1 MKVPTR
7 QPAAEDVDRARVRK
21 PSWWEVIAVAIGALL
36 MTVQFLSRRSLW
48 VDEIAVVHN
57 LAARSLGELLT
68 QPLDYDQ
75 VAPTFFLL
83 VQKGIYATV
92 GAGELSMRA
101 YPFAMA
107 LLALV
112 LTWALGRRVLD
123 APWAALP
130 PLLLGLSAQHIW
142 LSSQVKQYSSDLA
155 MTAALLLV
163 ALSARDALT
172 SARWRRGALVA
183 GIAAP
188 WISQPSLFS
197 LAAAGLALVLAD
209 WERAKRVSGATL
221 LTIAAWGGSGLGAL
235 LSAKAR
241 VSAGTMQFMREF
253 WVSGFL
259 PFPPTTWNE
268 LKWPAYTLR
277 ILMAEV
283 TDARWSYAYFFIA
296 LIGLWALWRRTRVA
310 ALTLVVP
317 VAGAMAASA
326 VGQYPLEGRLGFFL
340 APVAVVLV
348 SLGIAALARVS
359 PAPRWGQA
367 SMALLL
373 TAPPVAATMQ
383 HLPPYTLQHTRPLFE
398 RLRAEYRPGDRVY
411 VPYGGWQAWW
421 YYAPR
426 LGLAEVPAIV
436 GTCHHTALGDYAP
449 EVRQLQGGARG
460 WILFVPAGEL
470 QQPDEIR
477 RTADTLGDRGATFT
491 ERQRDAEGREREV
504 VLWRYDLRPAAP
516 PEAPAPAGALPAG
529 CRGAAVDR
537 LLPRP

>member
-1 MKVPTR
+1 M
-7 QPAAEDVDRARVRK
+7 QQSAAEASDRALLRR
-21 PSWWEVIAVAIGALL
+21 PSWWEVLAVAVGALL
-36 MTVQFLSRRSLW
+36 MTVQFVSRRSLW

-75 VAPTFFLL
+75 VAPTLFLL
-83 VQKGIYATV
+83 VQKGIYSLL
-92 GAGELSMRA
+92 GGGELSMRA

-112 LTWALGRRVLD
+112 LTWALGRRLLD
-123 APWAALP
+123 GAWASLP

-142 LSSQVKQYSSDLA
+142 LSSQVKQYSSDLS

-163 ALSARDALT
+163 ALTARDGMA
-172 SARWRRGALVA
+172 SARWRRATLVA
-183 GIAAP
+183 GMVAP

-197 LAAAGLALVLAD
+197 LAAAGLALLLAD
-209 WERAKRVSGATL
+209 WERGKRLSRAGL
-221 LTIAAWGGSGLGAL
+221 LTLAAWGVSGVGAL

-268 LKWPAYTLR
+268 LKWPAYTVR
-277 ILMAEV
+277 ILIAEV
-283 TDARWSYAYFFIA
+283 TNPRWSYAYLFIA
-296 LIGLWALWRRTRVA
+296 LVGLWALWRRSRVA
-310 ALTLVVP
+310 AMVFVVP

-348 SLGIAALARVS
+348 SMGIAALARVA
-359 PAPRWGQA
+359 PAPRWGEA

-373 TAPPVAATMQ
+373 TAPPLAATLQ
-383 HLPPYTLQHTRPLFE
+383 HLPPYTLQHTRPLLE

-411 VPYGGWQAWW
+411 IPYGGWQAWW

-436 GTCHHTALGDYAP
+436 GTCHHTDLGSYAA
-449 EVRQLQGGARG
+449 EVRQLQGATRG

-470 QQPDEIR
+470 QQPDAIL

-504 VLWRYDLRPAAP
+504 GLWRYALRPSAR
-516 PEAPAPAGALPAG
+516 PEAPPPAGALPAG

>member
-1 MKVPTR
+1 MRVPTQQR
-7 QPAAEDVDRARVRK
+7 ATEGSDRALLPR
-21 PSWWEVIAVAIGALL
+21 PSWWEVCALAIGALL

-75 VAPTFFLL
+75 VAPALFLL
-83 VQKGIYATV
+83 VQKGMYSLL
-92 GAGELSMRA
+92 GGGELSMRA
-101 YPFAMA
+101 YPYAMA

-112 LTWALGRRVLD
+112 LTWALGRRLLD
-123 APWAALP
+123 GALASLP

-142 LSSQVKQYSSDLA
+142 LSSQVKQYSGDVA

-163 ALSARDALT
+163 ALTAPDGVA
-172 SARWRRGALVA
+172 SARWRRGALAA
-183 GIAAP
+183 GLVAP

-197 LAAAGLALVLAD
+197 LAAAGLALVVTD
-209 WERAKRVSGATL
+209 WDRTQRLSRSTL
-221 LTIAAWGGSGLGAL
+221 VLIAAWGVSGVGAL

-259 PFPPTTWNE
+259 PFPPSTWNE

-277 ILMAEV
+277 ILIAEV
-283 TDARWSYAYFFIA
+283 TDARWSYAYFFVA
-296 LIGLWALWRRTRVA
+296 LVGVLVLWRRSRVA
-310 ALTLVVP
+310 AMAFVVP

-340 APVAVVLV
+340 APIAVVLV
-348 SLGIAALARVS
+348 SVGIAALVHAA
-359 PAPRWGQA
+359 PAPRWGVA

-373 TAPPVAATMQ
+373 TVPPVATTMQ

-398 RLRAEYRPGDRVY
+398 RLRAEVRPGDRVY
-411 VPYGGWQAWW
+411 IPYGGWQAWW

-426 LGLAEVPAIV
+426 LGLAGVPAIV
-436 GTCHHTALGDYAP
+436 GTCHHTDLGAYAS
-449 EVRQLQGGARG
+449 EVRQLQGAGRG

-470 QQPDEIR
+470 QWPDEILR
-477 RTADTLGDRGATFT
+477 VADTLGDRAAMFT

-504 VLWRYDLRPAAP
+504 GLWRYDLRAPAQSEAP
-516 PEAPAPAGALPAG
+516 PPMGALPAG